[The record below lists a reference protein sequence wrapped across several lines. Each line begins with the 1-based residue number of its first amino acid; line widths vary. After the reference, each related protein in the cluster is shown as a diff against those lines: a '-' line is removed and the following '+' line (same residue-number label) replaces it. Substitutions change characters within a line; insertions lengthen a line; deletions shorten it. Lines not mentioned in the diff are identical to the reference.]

1 MNQLTT
7 CVHSKLG
14 LIRQLNRFLITALL
28 LLFEGLFVVR
38 SVCLFV
44 FRFSKHLSHAKTGSS
59 VCLGKYYRQRKASV
73 CYTVP
78 GARTPDSKAVIPA
91 LLLTQRV
98 TVT

>member
-1 MNQLTT
+1 M
-7 CVHSKLG
+7 
-14 LIRQLNRFLITALL
+14 
-28 LLFEGLFVVR
+28 VR

-91 LLLTQRV
+91 LLLTQSDRHV
-98 TVT
+98 TTALHFPHSAEEEPYSAISHRHCEASGAGPCTS